1 MIAVRMA
8 PARDDRG
15 SVRRAS
21 RPGEALAR
29 ERAGALRDPG
39 AEPGARDGKAKARCG
54 EREMNAAAWH
64 QRAVAQSFRFAP
76 QAAGRGALEWL
87 GVVELVDGRL
97 PARWERAR
105 GCWQAKK
112 SAPDG
117 CRESSST
124 RFEDARA
131 LERRP

>member
-39 AEPGARDGKAKARCG
+39 AEPGAGDGKAKARCG
-54 EREMNAAAWH
+54 DCEMNAAAWH
-64 QRAVAQSFRFAP
+64 QRAVARSFRFAP
-76 QAAGRGALEWL
+76 RAAGR
-87 GVVELVDGRL
+87 
-97 PARWERAR
+97 
-105 GCWQAKK
+105 
-112 SAPDG
+112 
-117 CRESSST
+117 
-124 RFEDARA
+124 
-131 LERRP
+131 